1 MTEEGQSER
10 ISELEKDVLGLKAN
24 ANELK
29 HGNINRYNELVR
41 HKNNTMY
48 VYISIMYILIIIGIL
63 YIFATQLDITGR
75 DEQGYLIIEYPMN
88 EVLFVASACCVCIIV
103 AIVWIYTCMI
113 LTIEERD

>member
-63 YIFATQLDITGR
+63 YIFAT

-88 EVLFVASACCVCIIV
+88 EVLFVASACCVCMIV